1 MIEESFVRLY
11 AHDFVQFAGRAEA
24 GQEIEPSLTRRLS
37 DARAHSA
44 LMDARKG
51 SGHLAALVARLH
63 EEGSRFTGRAML
75 KGADPVQA
83 AKRHRAFLARIAD
96 LLSDAREEDGVDE
109 RTRLTRRNARPT
121 LPSRRAGNE
130 DGG

>member
-11 AHDFVQFAGRAEA
+11 AHDFVQFAARAEL

-37 DARAHSA
+37 DARAHSE

-51 SGHLAALVARLH
+51 SGHLDALVARLN
-63 EEGSRFTGRAML
+63 EEGSRFTGRALL

-83 AKRHRAFLARIAD
+83 AMRHRAFLARVAD
-96 LLSDAREEDGVDE
+96 LLSHERAEDGVDE
-109 RTRLTRRNARPT
+109 RARLTRRNARPT

-130 DGG
+130 HGG

>member
-11 AHDFVQFAGRAEA
+11 AHDFVQFAGRAEL
-24 GQEIEPSLTRRLS
+24 GQEIEPGLTRRLS

-51 SGHLAALVARLH
+51 SGHLAALVSRLH
-63 EEGSRFTGRAML
+63 EESSRFTGRAML

-83 AKRHRAFLARIAD
+83 EKRHRAFLARIAD
-96 LLSDAREEDGVDE
+96 LLSRPHEEDIDE
-109 RTRLTRRNARPT
+109 RRRLTRRNARPT
-121 LPSRRAGNE
+121 LPSRRAGSE
-130 DGG
+130 HAG